1 MNIPDQFMVRPYES
15 CEKCPRPL
23 HSYHI
28 LAPDHIWVFKTMSQ
42 AILECAVNIPDHYSH
57 IIVLPQAILEYP
69 RSLLPST
76 ILPQAIYESQKNV
89 PGHSWM
95 HSECPRPLLPSHHLA
110 PGHLWVSKR
119 MSQAILV
126 CAVNIPGHYSQG
138 TIFPQ
143 GLRNNVPD
151 HSWIS

>member
-69 RSLLPST
+69 R
-76 ILPQAIYESQKNV
+76 
-89 PGHSWM
+89 
-95 HSECPRPLLPSHHLA
+95 PLLPSHHLA

-151 HSWIS
+151 HS